1 MTLIAVDAVVHIPA
15 HLFVAEVTRVVA
27 AMAARALEYS
37 VIAGVNVARGAH
49 AVGVAMA
56 DREWRVLRVVER
68 RACPGR
74 GVVTG
79 LTCCREELRLR
90 RMAWIGRIVV
100 VVLMA
105 TDTRQW
111 QRRVVIVD
119 MAVRA
124 RTRRHHVRA
133 SKRERCVVVI
143 KRGVSPDDGVVAKF
157 AGSRESG
164 R

>member
-124 RTRRHHVRA
+124 LTRRHGVPSRQWETGA
-133 SKRERCVVVI
+133 AVVE
-143 KRGVSPDDGVVAKF
+143 DGI
-157 AGSRESG
+157 RP
-164 R
+164 